1 MIISQCHNTLKQI
14 ITIIL
19 QRPISKPVL
28 IHCTAGKDRTGII
41 CAVLLSALGVPD
53 DIVVRDYA
61 VTELFMNGKIKHF
74 IFINNYFY
82 FFK

>member
-14 ITIIL
+14 ITTIL
-19 QRPISKPVL
+19 ERPVSKPVL

-61 VTELFMNGKIKHF
+61 VTELFMNGNDIYIYIYLF
-74 IFINNYFY
+74 IL
-82 FFK
+82 